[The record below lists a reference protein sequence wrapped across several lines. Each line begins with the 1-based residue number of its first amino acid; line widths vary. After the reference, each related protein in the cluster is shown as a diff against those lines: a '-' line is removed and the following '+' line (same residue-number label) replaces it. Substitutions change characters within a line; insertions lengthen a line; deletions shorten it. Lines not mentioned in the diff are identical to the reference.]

1 MLQIQLQL
9 DNKTIN
15 LDPLDNVT
23 VPSCLDLN
31 DTLQHQESQV
41 NVSIEYDSAIHK
53 ILVENN
59 SIPVSVIEDG
69 KKIFTGI
76 IDSGL
81 SWTDN
86 GTPEPLNNI
95 ALVIFDNTY
104 KLQNTAE
111 TPIAYINSSLTEIIT
126 KICKLCDLTYSDE
139 GLLDAIQIPVFI
151 LNRDQEFYQAVND
164 LLFEYGFAFGFTG
177 AGELKIINLKQSYD
191 DQIIENL
198 FTGVKFSRTKRKYT
212 GIELNY
218 GKITKKDN
226 EQVYFEGG
234 DLGEDNKII
243 PIIITPGSY
252 YPFESDPRIES
263 TEGQVYQEFSSGYAE
278 TQTLYNGEKR
288 YTRSKDTQLLYTENH
303 KLVEDYSDNLTVDR
317 TEFAYTQASVRFVNN
332 SNTDAELKQLAI
344 RATAYYRSPV
354 QLIRGDGKKFKYDSK
369 YIYAKDSANALAALM
384 QNYFLGG
391 NFKIT
396 FKTTQKLIP
405 GQKTKI
411 NTGLSG
417 IIANVIILSATKD
430 IYSEIY
436 DITALTEQNIT
447 LDEKKWQIQKS
458 MTASQVLERTEID
471 NITIQTITTEYY
483 LSDSRTEL
491 IGGTWEK
498 TPPTATADKY
508 IWTKTIYIYTNG
520 RTEESNP
527 VSISG
532 EPGPQGAQG
541 ATGPQGAQGPKGDTG
556 ATGAQGPKGDT
567 GPQGAQG
574 QRGGIWYQGTA
585 ITGVN
590 QSGAIFSSSGIT
602 NSIIG
607 DQYLNTET
615 KDIYICVLGGNAS
628 AAKWAWIS
636 NLVKAEETNLLRFEE
651 YSNQGSVSSG
661 LYAVYEDGEGP
672 FGVQKVL
679 KCYRT
684 PDNNVVWG
692 AIYVDW
698 SQTPVDANKKY
709 RFSYFINQKVT
720 SDYNE
725 TYLGVGVQTDYTYI
739 QNLSGTAE
747 NNAYFSSSSKY
758 GGVSDRW
765 YMVVGHVH
773 PNGYTDG
780 VEDPDSGVYDVA
792 TGKKV
797 ATCTDYKWAENPPS
811 VYWRQLICYNG
822 TNIPTT
828 GETWVCNPRID
839 ICNGNQPS
847 IESLLHGNTHVMQWY
862 SGTGITGTSTTET
875 AFPNSGI
882 SYAIIGDKYINTDT
896 NNVYRCTYNGDA
908 SVAKWIYETNIQGE
922 DSLGFAVK
930 LNASDLST
938 TATGTIFVS
947 GYENSVQAN
956 VNGYVRYLGNKI
968 TVTKTALKPSNQF
981 IGWIAIPV
989 TGGTPVLAYRTV
1001 AGQWKSISNGTST
1014 DITGSN
1020 YVAIAEARFE
1030 SSLKATASSVIEPIR
1045 LDVLGGNIR
1054 SIYWGKASSNPAFSA
1069 VLAIGHFYLNTS
1081 NGNIYSYN
1089 GITWELN
1096 NATDLEMQC
1105 MTDLLEI
1112 AQSSSSIGTPTF
1124 INKLVAYT
1132 AFINKLLSKEV
1143 TIDASTFGYI
1153 KSSNFATTNDDWI
1166 KSTTIPT
1173 AGFGIYAGENGI
1185 SSIGTVVL
1193 RSQLNYF
1200 KNANIRQLYTQT
1212 LRCDDTMQV
1221 YGYIEVKNL
1230 KEEPKYGSLPSTY
1243 ISSVNTESNHKPKS
1257 GSGITLG
1264 YMHLGDGMADNLHY
1278 INASDTT
1285 FDDAAL
1291 VLGAMGSKTIGIG
1304 IIASAHSSTS
1314 GYVKFANGLLIQW
1327 GKFQVTSIYAKE
1339 DKFLIE
1345 FKSLPTFTLV
1355 PVRYADDGA
1364 PQGDIRTRKLT
1375 IRGFKCEITN
1385 DTDYTIMSY
1394 AHWIAI
1400 GY

>member
-31 DTLQHQESQV
+31 DTLQHQESQI

-86 GTPEPLNNI
+86 GTPEPLDKI
-95 ALVIFDNTY
+95 SLVIFDNTY

-126 KICKLCDLTYSDE
+126 KICKLCDLTYNDE

-191 DQIIENL
+191 EKIIENL

-384 QNYFLGG
+384 QQYFLGG

-458 MTASQVLERTEID
+458 MTASQVLERTESD

-491 IGGTWEK
+491 IGGKWEK

-520 RTEESNP
+520 RTEETNP

-541 ATGPQGAQGPKGDTG
+541 ATGPQGAQGAQGPKGDKGDSGIGISSVTEYYLASASNSGITTSTSGWTTSIQTITNEKKYLWNYEKITYSDSSTSSTTPVIIGAYGNTGATGATGATGLGIKSITEHYLASASNSGITTSTSGWTTTIQTVTNEKKYLWNYETITYTNNSTSNSSPVIIGVYGDKGDKG

-567 GPQGAQG
+567 GSPTKDNLIKNSNFLKGVYS
-574 QRGGIWYQGTA
+574 GGWLAWGKPL
-585 ITGVN
+585 
-590 QSGAIFSSSGIT
+590 S
-602 NSIIG
+602 
-607 DQYLNTET
+607 LNTVNDAVFGQCVKCVFSET
-615 KDIYICVLGGNAS
+615 IWQGS
-628 AAKWAWIS
+628 AYLVEGVKAGATYTISCYFLNPNGANLTIGVHHRDIS
-636 NLVKAEETNLLRFEE
+636 NRILSQSWLDPFTDVGSEWVRKKITFTTVANTTSLLFMIGSNVTASDKGKTAYWTNVKLEE
-651 YSNQGSVSSG
+651 
-661 LYAVYEDGEGP
+661 
-672 FGVQKVL
+672 
-679 KCYRT
+679 
-684 PDNNVVWG
+684 NNVATNW
-692 AIYVDW
+692 
-698 SQTPVDANKKY
+698 T
-709 RFSYFINQKVT
+709 
-720 SDYNE
+720 
-725 TYLGVGVQTDYTYI
+725 L
-739 QNLSGTAE
+739 
-747 NNAYFSSSSKY
+747 
-758 GGVSDRW
+758 
-765 YMVVGHVH
+765 H
-773 PNGYTDG
+773 P
-780 VEDPDSGVYDVA
+780 
-792 TGKKV
+792 
-797 ATCTDYKWAENPPS
+797 
-811 VYWRQLICYNG
+811 
-822 TNIPTT
+822 
-828 GETWVCNPRID
+828 
-839 ICNGNQPS
+839 
-847 IESLLHGNTHVMQWY
+847 
-862 SGTGITGTSTTET
+862 TEMK
-875 AFPNSGI
+875 
-882 SYAIIGDKYINTDT
+882 GDK
-896 NNVYRCTYNGDA
+896 
-908 SVAKWIYETNIQGE
+908 GE

-968 TVTKTALKPSNQF
+968 TVTKTALKPSSQF
-981 IGWIAIPV
+981 IGWIAIPA

-1054 SIYWGKASSNPAFSA
+1054 SIYWGKSSGNPAFSA
-1069 VLAIGHFYLNTS
+1069 VLVIGHFYLNTS

-1166 KSTTIPT
+1166 KSTPIPT

-1185 SSIGTVVL
+1185 SSIGAVVL
-1193 RSQLNYF
+1193 RSQLSYF

-1212 LRCDDTMQV
+1212 ISCDDTMLV
-1221 YGYIEVKNL
+1221 NGYIEVKNL

-1285 FDDAAL
+1285 FDNAAL
-1291 VLGAMGSKTIGIG
+1291 RLGAMGSKTIGVG

-1327 GKFQVTSIYAKE
+1327 GMSDYTSIVSNNNVV
-1339 DKFLIE
+1339 DVKFLLEYINTPAIFVLNKYSAE
-1345 FKSLPTFTLV
+1345 NSNDW
-1355 PVRYADDGA
+1355 Y
-1364 PQGDIRTRKLT
+1364 GDLQSASKTSFRFNTRKVNARNTL
-1375 IRGFKCEITN
+1375 INWF
-1385 DTDYTIMSY
+1385 
-1394 AHWIAI
+1394 AI
-1400 GY
+1400 GH

>member
-1 MLQIQLQL
+1 MIQIQLQL
-9 DNKTIN
+9 DDKTIN

-59 SIPVSVIEDG
+59 SIPVTVIEDG

-95 ALVIFDNTY
+95 SLVIFDNTY

-111 TPIAYINSSLTEIIT
+111 TPISYINSSLTEIIT
-126 KICKLCDLTYSDE
+126 KICKLCDLTYNDE

-177 AGELKIINLKQSYD
+177 AGELKIISLKQSYD

-288 YTRSKDTQLLYTENH
+288 YTRSKDTQLLYTEDH
-303 KLVEDYSDNLTVDR
+303 KLVKDYSDNLTVDR
-317 TEFAYTQASVRFVNN
+317 TEFEYTQASVRFVNKSN
-332 SNTDAELKQLAI
+332 SDAELKQLAI
-344 RATAYYRSPV
+344 KATAYYRSPV
-354 QLIRGDGKKFKYDSK
+354 QLVRGDGKKFKYDSK
-369 YIYAKDSANALAALM
+369 YIYDKDSANALAALM
-384 QNYFLGG
+384 QHYFLGG

-417 IIANVIILSATKD
+417 IIADVIILSATKD

-447 LDEKKWQIQKS
+447 LDEKKYQIQKP

-471 NITIQTITTEYY
+471 SITIQTIITEYY
-483 LSDSRTEL
+483 LSESRTEL
-491 IGGTWEK
+491 IGGSWTK
-498 TPPTATADKY
+498 TPPTATANKY
-508 IWTKTIYIYTNG
+508 IWTKNIYTYTDG
-520 RTEESNP
+520 RTEESKP

-532 EPGPQGAQG
+532 EQGPQGEQG
-541 ATGPQGAQGPKGDTG
+541 T
-556 ATGAQGPKGDT
+556 QGPKGDT

-574 QRGGIWYQGTA
+574 P
-585 ITGVN
+585 
-590 QSGAIFSSSGIT
+590 
-602 NSIIG
+602 
-607 DQYLNTET
+607 
-615 KDIYICVLGGNAS
+615 K
-628 AAKWAWIS
+628 
-636 NLVKAEETNLLRFEE
+636 
-651 YSNQGSVSSG
+651 
-661 LYAVYEDGEGP
+661 
-672 FGVQKVL
+672 
-679 KCYRT
+679 
-684 PDNNVVWG
+684 
-692 AIYVDW
+692 
-698 SQTPVDANKKY
+698 
-709 RFSYFINQKVT
+709 
-720 SDYNE
+720 
-725 TYLGVGVQTDYTYI
+725 
-739 QNLSGTAE
+739 
-747 NNAYFSSSSKY
+747 
-758 GGVSDRW
+758 
-765 YMVVGHVH
+765 
-773 PNGYTDG
+773 
-780 VEDPDSGVYDVA
+780 
-792 TGKKV
+792 
-797 ATCTDYKWAENPPS
+797 
-811 VYWRQLICYNG
+811 
-822 TNIPTT
+822 
-828 GETWVCNPRID
+828 
-839 ICNGNQPS
+839 
-847 IESLLHGNTHVMQWY
+847 
-862 SGTGITGTSTTET
+862 
-875 AFPNSGI
+875 
-882 SYAIIGDKYINTDT
+882 
-896 NNVYRCTYNGDA
+896 
-908 SVAKWIYETNIQGE
+908 GE

-930 LNASDLST
+930 LNVSNLST

-981 IGWIAIPV
+981 IGWIAIPA

-1001 AGQWKSISNGTST
+1001 SGQWKSISNGTST
-1014 DITGSN
+1014 NITGSN
-1020 YVAIAEARFE
+1020 YIAIAEARFE
-1030 SSLKATASSVIEPIR
+1030 SALKATASSVIEPIR

-1054 SIYWGKASSNPAFSA
+1054 SIYWGKSSRTPAFSA
-1069 VLAIGHFYLNTS
+1069 VLVIGHFYLNTS

-1124 INKLVAYT
+1124 INKLIAYK

-1143 TIDASTFGYI
+1143 TIDASTFG
-1153 KSSNFATTNDDWI
+1153 FI
-1166 KSTTIPT
+1166 KSTDFATANDSWVTQIPLPSK
-1173 AGFGIYAGENGI
+1173 GFGIIAGSDNGYASSMGAEIVRSLNSYAKNGYVRI
-1185 SSIGTVVL
+1185 LFTNVINNDGLIKAKIIHVSDSIVL
-1193 RSQLNYF
+1193 NNVESD
-1200 KNANIRQLYTQT
+1200 KTSAN
-1212 LRCDDTMQV
+1212 
-1221 YGYIEVKNL
+1221 
-1230 KEEPKYGSLPSTY
+1230 LPETY
-1243 ISSVNTESNHKPKS
+1243 ISTLSTGKNYKPTS
-1257 GSGITLG
+1257 GHIETGSLCI
-1264 YMHLGDGMADNLHY
+1264 GDGMANGLKY
-1278 INASDTT
+1278 INASSTT
-1285 FDDAAL
+1285 FDNAAL
-1291 VLGAMGSKTIGIG
+1291 ILGAMGSKTIGVG
-1304 IIASAHSSTS
+1304 IIASAYSSSS
-1314 GYVKFANGLLIQW
+1314 GYVKFANGLIIQW
-1327 GKFQVTSIYAKE
+1327 KKYTHKTTSSVDNVEVSLPINFSTTNYMCWTSHPFERTGEAYFGQFGWKVTSVNKIM
-1339 DKFLIE
+1339 LRN
-1345 FKSLPTFTLV
+1345 LTGGT
-1355 PVRYADDGA
+1355 RY
-1364 PQGDIRTRKLT
+1364 I
-1375 IRGFKCEITN
+1375 F
-1385 DTDYTIMSY
+1385 
-1394 AHWIAI
+1394 AI

>member
-1 MLQIQLQL
+1 MLQIQLQI

-59 SIPVSVIEDG
+59 SIPVTVIEDG

-95 ALVIFDNTY
+95 SLVIFDNTY

-111 TPIAYINSSLTEIIT
+111 TPISYINSSLTEIIT
-126 KICKLCDLTYSDE
+126 KICKLCDLTYNDE

-177 AGELKIINLKQSYD
+177 AGELKIISLKQSYD

-288 YTRSKDTQLLYTENH
+288 YTRSKDTQLLYTEDH
-303 KLVEDYSDNLTVDR
+303 KLVKDYSDNLTVDR
-317 TEFAYTQASVRFVNN
+317 TEFEYTQASVRFVNK

-354 QLIRGDGKKFKYDSK
+354 QLIRGAGKKFKYDSK
-369 YIYAKDSANALAALM
+369 YIYDKDSANALAALM
-384 QNYFLGG
+384 QQYFLGG

-417 IIANVIILSATKD
+417 IKADVIILSATKD

-498 TPPTATADKY
+498 TPPAATADKY

-520 RTEESNP
+520 RTEETNP

-532 EPGPQGAQG
+532 EPGPQGPQG
-541 ATGPQGAQGPKGDTG
+541 ATGPKGDTG
-556 ATGAQGPKGDT
+556 ATGPQ
-567 GPQGAQG
+567 GPQGA
-574 QRGGIWYQGTA
+574 T
-585 ITGVN
+585 
-590 QSGAIFSSSGIT
+590 
-602 NSIIG
+602 
-607 DQYLNTET
+607 
-615 KDIYICVLGGNAS
+615 
-628 AAKWAWIS
+628 
-636 NLVKAEETNLLRFEE
+636 
-651 YSNQGSVSSG
+651 
-661 LYAVYEDGEGP
+661 
-672 FGVQKVL
+672 
-679 KCYRT
+679 
-684 PDNNVVWG
+684 
-692 AIYVDW
+692 
-698 SQTPVDANKKY
+698 
-709 RFSYFINQKVT
+709 
-720 SDYNE
+720 
-725 TYLGVGVQTDYTYI
+725 
-739 QNLSGTAE
+739 
-747 NNAYFSSSSKY
+747 
-758 GGVSDRW
+758 
-765 YMVVGHVH
+765 
-773 PNGYTDG
+773 
-780 VEDPDSGVYDVA
+780 
-792 TGKKV
+792 
-797 ATCTDYKWAENPPS
+797 
-811 VYWRQLICYNG
+811 
-822 TNIPTT
+822 
-828 GETWVCNPRID
+828 
-839 ICNGNQPS
+839 
-847 IESLLHGNTHVMQWY
+847 
-862 SGTGITGTSTTET
+862 
-875 AFPNSGI
+875 
-882 SYAIIGDKYINTDT
+882 GDK
-896 NNVYRCTYNGDA
+896 
-908 SVAKWIYETNIQGE
+908 GE
-922 DSLGFAVK
+922 DNLGFAVK
-930 LNASDLST
+930 LNVSDLTT

-981 IGWIAIPV
+981 IGWIAIPA

-1001 AGQWKSISNGTST
+1001 AGQWKSISNGTSK

-1030 SSLKATASSVIEPIR
+1030 SALKATASSVIEPIR

-1054 SIYWGKASSNPAFSA
+1054 SIYWGKSSGNPAFSA
-1069 VLAIGHFYLNTS
+1069 VLVIGHFYLNTS

-1124 INKLVAYT
+1124 INKLVAYK

-1143 TIDASTFGYI
+1143 TIDASTFGFI
-1153 KSSNFATTNDDWI
+1153 KSSDFAAKADEWVKPTTL
-1166 KSTTIPT
+1166 PT
-1173 AGFGIYAGENGI
+1173 AGFGIFASKEGASVGAVY
-1185 SSIGTVVL
+1185 V
-1193 RSQLNYF
+1193 RSQFNCSFQGY
-1200 KNANIRQLYTQT
+1200 IRQLYTQYLSCEENITSKNINVSGNIELDSAKDAQTT
-1212 LRCDDTMQV
+1212 L
-1221 YGYIEVKNL
+1221 G
-1230 KEEPKYGSLPSTY
+1230 LPSTY
-1243 ISSVNTESNHKPKS
+1243 ISTVNQGSNFKPVSNCIKS
-1257 GSGITLG
+1257 GSLLLG
-1264 YMHLGDGMADNLHY
+1264 GGMADNLKW
-1278 INASDTT
+1278 INASSTT
-1285 FDDAAL
+1285 FDKAAL
-1291 VLGAMGSKTIGIG
+1291 VLGAMGSKTIGVG
-1304 IIASAHSSTS
+1304 IIASAYSSTS

-1327 GKFQVTSIYAKE
+1327 G
-1339 DKFLIE
+1339 
-1345 FKSLPTFTLV
+1345 
-1355 PVRYADDGA
+1355 RYDGA
-1364 PQGDIRTRKLT
+1364 IEDDRRVNIFFPIAFGTMGNVI
-1375 IRGFKCEITN
+1375 ISAF
-1385 DTDYTIMSY
+1385 DTDNSGTKSTFIILESNSPNGTSNIIKNGFRVCNASNTIIGFF
-1394 AHWIAI
+1394 WFAI

>member
-9 DNKTIN
+9 NNKTIN

-31 DTLQHQESQV
+31 DTLQHQESQI

-111 TPIAYINSSLTEIIT
+111 TPISYINSSLTEIIT
-126 KICKLCDLTYSDE
+126 KICKLCDLTYNDE

-177 AGELKIINLKQSYD
+177 AGELTIINLKQTYD
-191 DQIIENL
+191 DQIIEDL

-243 PIIITPGSY
+243 PIIITPGTY

-263 TEGQVYQEFSSGYAE
+263 TEGQVYQEFASGYAE

-317 TEFAYTQASVRFVNN
+317 TEFAYTQASVRFVNK

-369 YIYAKDSANALAALM
+369 YIYNKDSANALAALM
-384 QNYFLGG
+384 QQYFLGG

-483 LSDSRTEL
+483 LSASRTEL
-491 IGGTWEK
+491 TGGTWEK
-498 TPPTATADKY
+498 TPPTATANKY
-508 IWTKTIYIYTNG
+508 IWTKTIYTYTNG
-520 RTEESNP
+520 RTEESKP

-532 EPGPQGAQG
+532 EPGAQGIQGAQG
-541 ATGPQGAQGPKGDTG
+541 ATGPQGPKGDKGDKGNTG
-556 ATGAQGPKGDT
+556 AT
-567 GPQGAQG
+567 GPQGA
-574 QRGGIWYQGTA
+574 
-585 ITGVN
+585 
-590 QSGAIFSSSGIT
+590 
-602 NSIIG
+602 
-607 DQYLNTET
+607 
-615 KDIYICVLGGNAS
+615 K
-628 AAKWAWIS
+628 
-636 NLVKAEETNLLRFEE
+636 
-651 YSNQGSVSSG
+651 
-661 LYAVYEDGEGP
+661 
-672 FGVQKVL
+672 
-679 KCYRT
+679 
-684 PDNNVVWG
+684 
-692 AIYVDW
+692 
-698 SQTPVDANKKY
+698 
-709 RFSYFINQKVT
+709 
-720 SDYNE
+720 
-725 TYLGVGVQTDYTYI
+725 
-739 QNLSGTAE
+739 
-747 NNAYFSSSSKY
+747 
-758 GGVSDRW
+758 
-765 YMVVGHVH
+765 
-773 PNGYTDG
+773 
-780 VEDPDSGVYDVA
+780 
-792 TGKKV
+792 
-797 ATCTDYKWAENPPS
+797 
-811 VYWRQLICYNG
+811 
-822 TNIPTT
+822 
-828 GETWVCNPRID
+828 
-839 ICNGNQPS
+839 
-847 IESLLHGNTHVMQWY
+847 
-862 SGTGITGTSTTET
+862 
-875 AFPNSGI
+875 
-882 SYAIIGDKYINTDT
+882 GDK
-896 NNVYRCTYNGDA
+896 
-908 SVAKWIYETNIQGE
+908 GE

-930 LNASDLST
+930 LNVSDLTT

-1054 SIYWGKASSNPAFSA
+1054 PIYWGKSSGNPAFSA
-1069 VLAIGHFYLNTS
+1069 VLVIGHFYLNTS

-1143 TIDASTFGYI
+1143 TIDASTFGFI
-1153 KSSNFATTNDDWI
+1153 KSSNFATTNDDWV
-1166 KSTTIPT
+1166 KSTQLPT
-1173 AGFGIYAGENGI
+1173 AGFGIYAGESGV
-1185 SSIGTVVL
+1185 SSVGAAIL
-1193 RSQLNYF
+1193 RSQLLF
-1200 KNANIRQLYTQT
+1200 SFSATIRQVYTQIFS
-1212 LRCDDTMQV
+1212 CEDTILANHIQASGNIDLDNV
-1221 YGYIEVKNL
+1221 TDEQKSL
-1230 KEEPKYGSLPSTY
+1230 SLPSTY
-1243 ISSVNTESNHKPKS
+1243 ITKLNVGHNYKPVSNCIKS
-1257 GSGITLG
+1257 NSLMLG
-1264 YMHLGDGMADNLHY
+1264 GRMADNLKW
-1278 INASDTT
+1278 INASSTT

-1291 VLGAMGSKTIGIG
+1291 VLGAMGSKTIGVG

-1327 GKFQVTSIYAKE
+1327 GKLLVTSTAVKK
-1339 DKFLIE
+1339 DKFPIE
-1345 FKSLPTFTLV
+1345 FKLLPTFILV
-1355 PVRYADDGA
+1355 PVRQSNDGI
-1364 PQGDIRTRKLT
+1364 PQGDMRTRNLT
-1375 IRGFKCEITN
+1375 KQVFEFAITN
-1385 DTDYTIMSY
+1385 STDYTLNSY

>member
-41 NVSIEYDSAIHK
+41 NVSIEYDSSIHK

-95 ALVIFDNTY
+95 SLVIYDNTY

-126 KICKLCDLTYSDE
+126 KICKLCDLTYNDE
-139 GLLDAIQIPVFI
+139 GLLDEIQIPVFI

-177 AGELKIINLKQSYD
+177 TGELTIINLKQSYD
-191 DQIIENL
+191 EQIIENL

-218 GKITKKDN
+218 GKITTKYN

-278 TQTLYNGEKR
+278 TQNLYNGEKR

-317 TEFAYTQASVRFVNN
+317 KGFEYTQASVRFVNK
-332 SNTDAELKQLAI
+332 SNKDAELKQLAI
-344 RATAYYRSPV
+344 KATAYYRSPV
-354 QLIRGDGKKFKYDSK
+354 QLVRGQGKRFKYDSK
-369 YIYAKDSANALAALM
+369 YIYDKDSANALTALL
-384 QNYFLGG
+384 QHYFLGG

-405 GQKTKI
+405 GQKTQI

-417 IIANVIILSATKD
+417 IIADVIILSVTKD
-430 IYSEIY
+430 VYSEIY
-436 DITALTEQNIT
+436 DITALTEQKIT

-498 TPPTATADKY
+498 TPPTATSDKY
-508 IWTKTIYIYTNG
+508 IWTKTIYTYTNG
-520 RTEESNP
+520 RTEETDP

-541 ATGPQGAQGPKGDTG
+541 P
-556 ATGAQGPKGDT
+556 QGPKGDT
-567 GPQGAQG
+567 GPQGA
-574 QRGGIWYQGTA
+574 
-585 ITGVN
+585 TG
-590 QSGAIFSSSGIT
+590 
-602 NSIIG
+602 
-607 DQYLNTET
+607 
-615 KDIYICVLGGNAS
+615 
-628 AAKWAWIS
+628 AK
-636 NLVKAEETNLLRFEE
+636 
-651 YSNQGSVSSG
+651 
-661 LYAVYEDGEGP
+661 
-672 FGVQKVL
+672 
-679 KCYRT
+679 
-684 PDNNVVWG
+684 
-692 AIYVDW
+692 
-698 SQTPVDANKKY
+698 
-709 RFSYFINQKVT
+709 
-720 SDYNE
+720 
-725 TYLGVGVQTDYTYI
+725 
-739 QNLSGTAE
+739 
-747 NNAYFSSSSKY
+747 
-758 GGVSDRW
+758 
-765 YMVVGHVH
+765 
-773 PNGYTDG
+773 
-780 VEDPDSGVYDVA
+780 
-792 TGKKV
+792 
-797 ATCTDYKWAENPPS
+797 
-811 VYWRQLICYNG
+811 
-822 TNIPTT
+822 
-828 GETWVCNPRID
+828 
-839 ICNGNQPS
+839 
-847 IESLLHGNTHVMQWY
+847 
-862 SGTGITGTSTTET
+862 
-875 AFPNSGI
+875 
-882 SYAIIGDKYINTDT
+882 
-896 NNVYRCTYNGDA
+896 
-908 SVAKWIYETNIQGE
+908 GE
-922 DSLGFAVK
+922 DNLGFAVK
-930 LNASDLST
+930 LNVSDLST

-968 TVTKTALKPSNQF
+968 SVTKTALKPSNQF

-1030 SSLKATASSVIEPIR
+1030 SALKATASSVIEPIR

-1054 SIYWGKASSNPAFSA
+1054 SIYWGKSSGNPAFSA
-1069 VLAIGHFYLNTS
+1069 VLVIGHFYLNTS

-1089 GITWELN
+1089 GITWEIN

-1112 AQSSSSIGTPTF
+1112 AQNSSTIGTPTF
-1124 INKLVAYT
+1124 INKLVAYR
-1132 AFINKLLSKEV
+1132 AFIDKLLSKEV

-1166 KSTTIPT
+1166 KSTPIPT

-1185 SSIGTVVL
+1185 SSIGAVVL
-1193 RSQLNYF
+1193 RSQLNFF

-1212 LRCDDTMQV
+1212 LSCDDSITAKNIQV
-1221 YGYIEVKNL
+1221 SGDIQLGSV
-1230 KEEPKYGSLPSTY
+1230 KEEQKSLALPSTY
-1243 ISSVNTESNHKPKS
+1243 ISTVNNGSNFKPVSNCIKS
-1257 GSGITLG
+1257 GSLLLG
-1264 YMHLGDGMADNLHY
+1264 GTMADNLKY
-1278 INASDTT
+1278 INASSTT
-1285 FDDAAL
+1285 FDKAAL
-1291 VLGAMGSKTIGIG
+1291 VLGAMGAKTIGVG
-1304 IIASAHSSTS
+1304 IIASAFSATS
-1314 GYVKFANGLLIQW
+1314 GYVKFANGLIVQW
-1327 GKFQVTSIYAKE
+1327 INTQWDGSDSAYITVSFPLAFSSTSYSIVGSVNK
-1339 DKFLIE
+1339 DKRMTAACSFY
-1345 FKSLPTFTLV
+1345 KVSRSS
-1355 PVRYADDGA
+1355 VRLYQLD
-1364 PQGDIRTRKLT
+1364 KLSNT
-1375 IRGFKCEITN
+1375 AS
-1385 DTDYTIMSY
+1385 YTI
-1394 AHWIAI
+1394 IAI
-1400 GY
+1400 GH

>member
-9 DNKTIN
+9 ENKTIN

-41 NVSIEYDSAIHK
+41 NVSIEYDASIHK

-59 SIPVSVIEDG
+59 SIPVTVIEDG

-95 ALVIFDNTY
+95 ALVIYDNTY

-111 TPIAYINSSLTEIIT
+111 TPISYINSSLTEIIT
-126 KICKLCDLTYSDE
+126 KICKLCDLTYNDE
-139 GLLDAIQIPVFI
+139 GLLDEIQIPVFI

-177 AGELKIINLKQSYD
+177 TGELTIINLKQSYD
-191 DQIIENL
+191 EKIIENL

-243 PIIITPGSY
+243 PIIITPGTY

-263 TEGQVYQEFSSGYAE
+263 TEGQVYQEFASGYAE

-288 YTRSKDTQLLYTENH
+288 YTRSKDTQLLYTEDH
-303 KLVEDYSDNLTVDR
+303 KLIKDYSDNLTVDR
-317 TEFAYTQASVRFVNN
+317 TEFEYTQASVRFVNN
-332 SNTDAELKQLAI
+332 STKDAELKQLAI
-344 RATAYYRSPV
+344 KATAYYRSPL
-354 QLIRGDGKKFKYDSK
+354 QLIRGNGKKFKYDSK
-369 YIYAKDSANALAALM
+369 YIYDKDSANSLAALM
-384 QNYFLGG
+384 QQYFLGG

-405 GQKTKI
+405 GQKTQI

-471 NITIQTITTEYY
+471 NITIQSITTEYY

-498 TPPTATADKY
+498 TPPTATSDKY
-508 IWTKTIYIYTNG
+508 IWTKTIYTYTNG
-520 RTEESNP
+520 RTEETDP

-541 ATGPQGAQGPKGDTG
+541 P
-556 ATGAQGPKGDT
+556 QGPKGDT
-567 GPQGAQG
+567 GPQGA
-574 QRGGIWYQGTA
+574 
-585 ITGVN
+585 TG
-590 QSGAIFSSSGIT
+590 
-602 NSIIG
+602 
-607 DQYLNTET
+607 
-615 KDIYICVLGGNAS
+615 
-628 AAKWAWIS
+628 AK
-636 NLVKAEETNLLRFEE
+636 
-651 YSNQGSVSSG
+651 
-661 LYAVYEDGEGP
+661 
-672 FGVQKVL
+672 
-679 KCYRT
+679 
-684 PDNNVVWG
+684 
-692 AIYVDW
+692 
-698 SQTPVDANKKY
+698 
-709 RFSYFINQKVT
+709 
-720 SDYNE
+720 
-725 TYLGVGVQTDYTYI
+725 
-739 QNLSGTAE
+739 
-747 NNAYFSSSSKY
+747 
-758 GGVSDRW
+758 
-765 YMVVGHVH
+765 
-773 PNGYTDG
+773 
-780 VEDPDSGVYDVA
+780 
-792 TGKKV
+792 
-797 ATCTDYKWAENPPS
+797 
-811 VYWRQLICYNG
+811 
-822 TNIPTT
+822 
-828 GETWVCNPRID
+828 
-839 ICNGNQPS
+839 
-847 IESLLHGNTHVMQWY
+847 
-862 SGTGITGTSTTET
+862 
-875 AFPNSGI
+875 
-882 SYAIIGDKYINTDT
+882 
-896 NNVYRCTYNGDA
+896 
-908 SVAKWIYETNIQGE
+908 GE
-922 DSLGFAVK
+922 DNLGFAVK
-930 LNASDLST
+930 LNVSDLTT

-1001 AGQWKSISNGTST
+1001 AGQWKSITNGTST
-1014 DITGSN
+1014 NIAGSN
-1020 YVAIAEARFE
+1020 YIAIAEARFE
-1030 SSLKATASSVIEPIR
+1030 SALKATASSVIEPIR

-1054 SIYWGKASSNPAFSA
+1054 SIYWGKSSGNPAFSA
-1069 VLAIGHFYLNTS
+1069 VLVIGHFYLNTS

-1089 GITWELN
+1089 GITWEIN

-1124 INKLVAYT
+1124 INKLVAYK

-1143 TIDASTFGYI
+1143 TIDASTFGFI

-1166 KSTTIPT
+1166 KSTPIPR
-1173 AGFGIYAGENGI
+1173 AGFGIYAGEQGI
-1185 SSIGTVVL
+1185 SSIGAVVL
-1193 RSQLNYF
+1193 RSQLSYS

-1212 LRCDDTMQV
+1212 LSCDDFITAKNIQV
-1221 YGYIEVKNL
+1221 SGDITLGSV
-1230 KEEPKYGSLPSTY
+1230 KEEQKSLALPSTY
-1243 ISSVNTESNHKPKS
+1243 IETVNNSSNFKPVSNCIKS
-1257 GSGITLG
+1257 GSLRLG
-1264 YMHLGDGMADNLHY
+1264 GTMADNLKY
-1278 INASDTT
+1278 INASSTT
-1285 FDDAAL
+1285 FDKAAL
-1291 VLGAMGSKTIGIG
+1291 VLGAMGAKTIGVG
-1304 IIASAHSSTS
+1304 IIASAYSSTS

-1327 GKFQVTSIYAKE
+1327 GYKDLSIDADITIYIINYTSANSYTILTNISMANNKKDKWGNPLCVYNRSSNSFTVTSR
-1339 DKFLIE
+1339 
-1345 FKSLPTFTLV
+1345 SNVT
-1355 PVRYADDGA
+1355 GA
-1364 PQGDIRTRKLT
+1364 RILY
-1375 IRGFKCEITN
+1375 FC
-1385 DTDYTIMSY
+1385 
-1394 AHWIAI
+1394 I

>member
-1 MLQIQLQL
+1 MIQIQLQL
-9 DNKTIN
+9 ENKTIN

-31 DTLQHQESQV
+31 DTLQHQESQI

-95 ALVIFDNTY
+95 SLVIYDNTY

-111 TPIAYINSSLTEIIT
+111 TPISYINSSLTEIIT
-126 KICKLCDLTYSDE
+126 KICKLCDLTYNDE

-177 AGELKIINLKQSYD
+177 AGELKIISLKQTYD
-191 DQIIENL
+191 EKIIENL

-317 TEFAYTQASVRFVNN
+317 TEFAYTQASVRFVNK

-369 YIYAKDSANALAALM
+369 YIYNKDSANALAALM
-384 QNYFLGG
+384 QQYFLGG

-430 IYSEIY
+430 VYSEIY

-458 MTASQVLERTEID
+458 MTASQVLERTESD

-491 IGGTWEK
+491 IGGKWEK
-498 TPPTATADKY
+498 TPPTATTNKY
-508 IWTKTIYIYTNG
+508 IWTKTIYTYTNG

-541 ATGPQGAQGPKGDTG
+541 AKGD
-556 ATGAQGPKGDT
+556 TGAQGPKGDKGDAGKT
-567 GPQGAQG
+567 FKLVTSQYRTSENNLLDWAKVGIDA
-574 QRGGIWYQGTA
+574 GGWI
-585 ITGVN
+585 V
-590 QSGAIFSSSGIT
+590 SSTSNLAVGDSVGI
-602 NSIIG
+602 
-607 DQYLNTET
+607 QCYNTT
-615 KDIYICVLGGNAS
+615 KSCDVIVLGTIIKIN
-628 AAKWAWIS
+628 S
-636 NLVKAEETNLLRFEE
+636 NTNLNMI
-651 YSNQGSVSSG
+651 SAG
-661 LYAVYEDGEGP
+661 LLG
-672 FGVQKVL
+672 
-679 KCYRT
+679 
-684 PDNNVVWG
+684 
-692 AIYVDW
+692 
-698 SQTPVDANKKY
+698 NK
-709 RFSYFINQKVT
+709 
-720 SDYNE
+720 
-725 TYLGVGVQTDYTYI
+725 
-739 QNLSGTAE
+739 
-747 NNAYFSSSSKY
+747 
-758 GGVSDRW
+758 
-765 YMVVGHVH
+765 
-773 PNGYTDG
+773 
-780 VEDPDSGVYDVA
+780 
-792 TGKKV
+792 
-797 ATCTDYKWAENPPS
+797 
-811 VYWRQLICYNG
+811 
-822 TNIPTT
+822 
-828 GETWVCNPRID
+828 
-839 ICNGNQPS
+839 
-847 IESLLHGNTHVMQWY
+847 
-862 SGTGITGTSTTET
+862 
-875 AFPNSGI
+875 
-882 SYAIIGDKYINTDT
+882 GDT
-896 NNVYRCTYNGDA
+896 
-908 SVAKWIYETNIQGE
+908 GE

-981 IGWIAIPV
+981 IGWIAIPA

-1014 DITGSN
+1014 DITGSD

-1030 SSLKATASSVIEPIR
+1030 SSLKATVSSVIEPIR

-1054 SIYWGKASSNPAFSA
+1054 SIYWGKSSSNPEFSA

-1143 TIDASTFGYI
+1143 TIDASTFGFI
-1153 KSSNFATTNDDWI
+1153 KSSNFAEKQDEWI
-1166 KSTTIPT
+1166 KEEASIPNK
-1173 AGFGIYAGENGI
+1173 GFGIFAGENGV
-1185 SSIGTVVL
+1185 SSIGAVTMKG
-1193 RSQLNYF
+1193 QLTYF
-1200 KNANIRQLYTQT
+1200 FYSKIRQLYTQIFSCEDLITANNIKVSGNIELPITKDAQNT
-1212 LRCDDTMQV
+1212 LD
-1221 YGYIEVKNL
+1221 
-1230 KEEPKYGSLPSTY
+1230 LPSTY
-1243 ISSVNTESNHKPKS
+1243 ISEVNEGLNFKPVSKYLKS
-1257 GSGITLG
+1257 GSLLLG
-1264 YMHLGDGMADNLHY
+1264 GGVGYGMADNLKW
-1278 INASDTT
+1278 INASSTT
-1285 FDDAAL
+1285 FDNAAL
-1291 VLGAMGSKTIGIG
+1291 VLGAMGSKTIGVG
-1304 IIASAHSSTS
+1304 IIASAYSSTS

-1327 GKFQVTSIYAKE
+1327 GMSDYTSIVSANNVV
-1339 DKFLIE
+1339 DVKFLLEYTDTPAIFVLNKYPAE
-1345 FKSLPTFTLV
+1345 NSNDW
-1355 PVRYADDGA
+1355 Y
-1364 PQGDIRTRKLT
+1364 GDLQSASKNSFRFNTRKVRALGT
-1375 IRGFKCEITN
+1375 PINWF
-1385 DTDYTIMSY
+1385 
-1394 AHWIAI
+1394 AI

>member
-15 LDPLDNVT
+15 LDPLDNVS

-95 ALVIFDNTY
+95 SLVIYDNTY

-126 KICKLCDLTYSDE
+126 KICKLCDLTYNDE

-263 TEGQVYQEFSSGYAE
+263 TEGQVYQEFASGYAE

-288 YTRSKDTQLLYTENH
+288 YTRSKDTQLLYTKDH
-303 KLVEDYSDNLTVDR
+303 KLVKDYSDNLTVDR
-317 TEFAYTQASVRFVNN
+317 TEFAYTQASVRFLNK

-354 QLIRGDGKKFKYDSK
+354 QLIRGAGKKFKYDSK
-369 YIYAKDSANALAALM
+369 YIYDKNSANALAELM
-384 QNYFLGG
+384 QHYFLGG

-405 GQKTKI
+405 GQKTQI

-417 IIANVIILSATKD
+417 IIADVIILSATKD

-436 DITALTEQNIT
+436 DVTALTEQKIT

-458 MTASQVLERTEID
+458 MTASQVLERTESD

-491 IGGTWEK
+491 IGGKWEK

-508 IWTKTIYIYTNG
+508 IWTKTIYTYTNG
-520 RTEESNP
+520 RTEESKP

-541 ATGPQGAQGPKGDTG
+541 PKGDKG
-556 ATGAQGPKGDT
+556 ATGAQGPQGPKGDKGDT
-567 GPQGAQG
+567 VNTNLQSGNKDASDCIYSAFSNGVFERSNTTLFEDYIFMADTANLVSPGKQYTISFEAKQNGNVSSAEVCYYGDNYSTTGYITQSDFSPTTTWQKFTHTFTITSG
-574 QRGGIWYQGTA
+574 KTLINQRIRFDNNGTTTNGVNAILYIRNVKLEEGGICTPFCYS
-585 ITGVN
+585 VKD
-590 QSGAIFSSSGIT
+590 
-602 NSIIG
+602 SIG
-607 DQYLNTET
+607 
-615 KDIYICVLGGNAS
+615 
-628 AAKWAWIS
+628 
-636 NLVKAEETNLLRFEE
+636 
-651 YSNQGSVSSG
+651 
-661 LYAVYEDGEGP
+661 
-672 FGVQKVL
+672 
-679 KCYRT
+679 
-684 PDNNVVWG
+684 
-692 AIYVDW
+692 
-698 SQTPVDANKKY
+698 
-709 RFSYFINQKVT
+709 
-720 SDYNE
+720 
-725 TYLGVGVQTDYTYI
+725 
-739 QNLSGTAE
+739 
-747 NNAYFSSSSKY
+747 
-758 GGVSDRW
+758 
-765 YMVVGHVH
+765 
-773 PNGYTDG
+773 
-780 VEDPDSGVYDVA
+780 A
-792 TGKKV
+792 TG
-797 ATCTDYKWAENPPS
+797 
-811 VYWRQLICYNG
+811 
-822 TNIPTT
+822 
-828 GETWVCNPRID
+828 
-839 ICNGNQPS
+839 
-847 IESLLHGNTHVMQWY
+847 
-862 SGTGITGTSTTET
+862 
-875 AFPNSGI
+875 
-882 SYAIIGDKYINTDT
+882 DK
-896 NNVYRCTYNGDA
+896 
-908 SVAKWIYETNIQGE
+908 GE

-930 LNASDLST
+930 LNVSDLST
-938 TATGTIFVS
+938 TSTGTIFVS
-947 GYENSVQAN
+947 GYENSVQAD

-981 IGWIAIPV
+981 IGWIAIPA

-1001 AGQWKSISNGTST
+1001 SGQWKSISNGTST

-1054 SIYWGKASSNPAFSA
+1054 SIYWGKSSGNPAFSA
-1069 VLAIGHFYLNTS
+1069 VLVIGHFYLNTS

-1124 INKLVAYT
+1124 INKLVAYR
-1132 AFINKLLSKEV
+1132 AFVDKLLSREV
-1143 TIDASTFGYI
+1143 TIDTSTFGFI
-1153 KSSNFATTNDDWI
+1153 KSSDFATEDDEWVI
-1166 KSTTIPT
+1166 QVPLPSK
-1173 AGFGIYAGENGI
+1173 GFAIQAATGKMF
-1185 SSIGTVVL
+1185 SSMGAAIV
-1193 RSQLNYF
+1193 RSLHCYS
-1200 KNANIRQLYTQT
+1200 KDANIRLLYTQFT
-1212 LRCDDTMQV
+1212 DAESLTANHIQV
-1221 YGYIEVKNL
+1221 NGMIEFLNL
-1230 KEEPKYGSLPSTY
+1230 TDEHTSMSLPSTY
-1243 ISSVNTESNHKPKS
+1243 ISSVNRGGNYKPKS
-1257 GSGITLG
+1257 GCGIRLDSL
-1264 YMHLGDGMADNLHY
+1264 HLGNRMADNLKY
-1278 INASDTT
+1278 INASSTT

-1291 VLGAMGSKTIGIG
+1291 VLGAMGSKTIGVG

-1327 GKFQVTSIYAKE
+1327 GR
-1339 DKFLIE
+1339 
-1345 FKSLPTFTLV
+1345 V
-1355 PVRYADDGA
+1355 PA
-1364 PQGDIRTRKLT
+1364 PRGDTKVKILSYSNSNYIVVLGGQSSNAAYYHDQKLDYFYVNINNFNNTISWLT
-1375 IRGFKCEITN
+1375 I
-1385 DTDYTIMSY
+1385 
-1394 AHWIAI
+1394 

>member
-41 NVSIEYDSAIHK
+41 NVSIEYDASIHK

-59 SIPVSVIEDG
+59 SIPVTVIEDG

-95 ALVIFDNTY
+95 ALVIYDNTY

-111 TPIAYINSSLTEIIT
+111 TPISYINTSLTEIIT
-126 KICKLCDLTYSDE
+126 KICKLCDLTYNDE
-139 GLLDAIQIPVFI
+139 GLLDEIQIPVFI

-177 AGELKIINLKQSYD
+177 TGELTIINLKQSYD
-191 DQIIENL
+191 EKIIENL

-218 GKITKKDN
+218 GKITTKYN

-243 PIIITPGSY
+243 PIIVTPGTY

-263 TEGQVYQEFSSGYAE
+263 TEGQVYQEFASGYAE

-288 YTRSKDTQLLYTENH
+288 YTRSKDTQLLYTEDH
-303 KLVEDYSDNLTVDR
+303 KLVKDYSDNLTVDR
-317 TEFAYTQASVRFVNN
+317 TEYEYTQASVRFVNN
-332 SNTDAELKQLAI
+332 SSKDAELKQLAI
-344 RATAYYRSPV
+344 KATAYYRSPV
-354 QLIRGDGKKFKYDSK
+354 QLIRGNGKKFKYDSK
-369 YIYAKDSANALAALM
+369 YICNKDSANALAALM
-384 QNYFLGG
+384 QQYFLGG

-405 GQKTKI
+405 GQKTQI

-417 IIANVIILSATKD
+417 IKANVIILSATKD

-471 NITIQTITTEYY
+471 NITIQSITTEYY
-483 LSDSRTEL
+483 LSESRTEL
-491 IGGTWEK
+491 TGGTWEK
-498 TPPTATADKY
+498 TPPTATTDKY
-508 IWTKTIYIYTNG
+508 IWTKTIYTYTNG
-520 RTEESNP
+520 RTEETDP

-532 EPGPQGAQG
+532 EPGAQGPQGPQG
-541 ATGPQGAQGPKGDTG
+541 DTGPQGPQG
-556 ATGAQGPKGDT
+556 ATGAQGPKG
-567 GPQGAQG
+567 
-574 QRGGIWYQGTA
+574 
-585 ITGVN
+585 
-590 QSGAIFSSSGIT
+590 
-602 NSIIG
+602 
-607 DQYLNTET
+607 
-615 KDIYICVLGGNAS
+615 
-628 AAKWAWIS
+628 
-636 NLVKAEETNLLRFEE
+636 
-651 YSNQGSVSSG
+651 
-661 LYAVYEDGEGP
+661 ED
-672 FGVQKVL
+672 
-679 KCYRT
+679 
-684 PDNNVVWG
+684 N
-692 AIYVDW
+692 
-698 SQTPVDANKKY
+698 
-709 RFSYFINQKVT
+709 
-720 SDYNE
+720 
-725 TYLGVGVQTDYTYI
+725 
-739 QNLSGTAE
+739 
-747 NNAYFSSSSKY
+747 
-758 GGVSDRW
+758 
-765 YMVVGHVH
+765 
-773 PNGYTDG
+773 
-780 VEDPDSGVYDVA
+780 
-792 TGKKV
+792 
-797 ATCTDYKWAENPPS
+797 
-811 VYWRQLICYNG
+811 
-822 TNIPTT
+822 
-828 GETWVCNPRID
+828 
-839 ICNGNQPS
+839 
-847 IESLLHGNTHVMQWY
+847 
-862 SGTGITGTSTTET
+862 
-875 AFPNSGI
+875 
-882 SYAIIGDKYINTDT
+882 
-896 NNVYRCTYNGDA
+896 
-908 SVAKWIYETNIQGE
+908 
-922 DSLGFAVK
+922 LGFAVK
-930 LNASDLST
+930 LNVSDLTT

-968 TVTKTALKPSNQF
+968 TVTKTALKPNKQF

-1030 SSLKATASSVIEPIR
+1030 SALKATASSVIEPIR

-1054 SIYWGKASSNPAFSA
+1054 SIYWGKSSGNPAFSA
-1069 VLAIGHFYLNTS
+1069 VLVIGHFYLNTS

-1124 INKLVAYT
+1124 INKLVAYK

-1166 KSTTIPT
+1166 KSTPIPR
-1173 AGFGIYAGENGI
+1173 AGFGIYAGEQGI
-1185 SSIGTVVL
+1185 SSIGAVIL
-1193 RSQLNYF
+1193 RSQLSYF

-1212 LRCDDTMQV
+1212 LSCDDSITAKNIQV
-1221 YGYIEVKNL
+1221 SGDITLGSVT
-1230 KEEPKYGSLPSTY
+1230 EEQKSLSLPSTY
-1243 ISSVNTESNHKPKS
+1243 ISNVNAGSNFKPKS
-1257 GSGITLG
+1257 NCIKSGSLLLG
-1264 YMHLGDGMADNLHY
+1264 GTMADNLKY
-1278 INASDTT
+1278 INASSTT
-1285 FDDAAL
+1285 FDKAAL

-1304 IIASAHSSTS
+1304 IIASAYSSTS

-1327 GKFQVTSIYAKE
+1327 GSSTAKEFSILSGYTSINTFVCISQFRNVDRSKGHYDSEVWRISSTTKLIKQASYNVA
-1339 DKFLIE
+1339 FL
-1345 FKSLPTFTLV
+1345 
-1355 PVRYADDGA
+1355 
-1364 PQGDIRTRKLT
+1364 
-1375 IRGFKCEITN
+1375 C
-1385 DTDYTIMSY
+1385 
-1394 AHWIAI
+1394 I